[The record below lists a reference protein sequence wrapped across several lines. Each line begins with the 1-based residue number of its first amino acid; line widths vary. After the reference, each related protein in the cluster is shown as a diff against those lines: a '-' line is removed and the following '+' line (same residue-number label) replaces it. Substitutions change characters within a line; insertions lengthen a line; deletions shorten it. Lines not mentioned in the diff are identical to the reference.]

1 MLAFRAILCLPAA
14 VALLRAQAP
23 SRADSV
29 PVLDSA
35 RLLGDLSVLA
45 ADSMEGRR
53 VGTRGGARARAF
65 MLTEFA
71 RAGLSPLRDH
81 FTFEWSARSAM
92 RTTPRILAAPR
103 INRQPGSR
111 PPSSDPIPV
120 PDPPIFGVNL
130 LGLVRGTVHPDRYI
144 VVSAH
149 YDHLGVEHGSVYHG
163 ADDNASGTAAILA
176 IAEWT
181 VAHPPQ
187 NSILFA
193 WFDGEESGLVGST
206 EFVRRPEV
214 PLEKI
219 AADVNVDMVS
229 RNVRGELFAAG
240 ARRYPVMQPLVD
252 SLGSVGLVTLRQG
265 HDGDPPADD
274 WTHRS
279 DEGPFSD
286 KGIPFIHFGVE
297 EHRDYHEPTDT
308 FEHIMPGF
316 YYRSVRTIAEFV
328 RLLDRSLDPVAE
340 ARRGRE

>member
-1 MLAFRAILCLPAA
+1 L
-14 VALLRAQAP
+14 VK
-23 SRADSV
+23 
-29 PVLDSA
+29 
-35 RLLGDLSVLA
+35 
-45 ADSMEGRR
+45 
-53 VGTRGGARARAF
+53 
-65 MLTEFA
+65 EFA
-71 RAGLSPLRDH
+71 RIGLSPVRDR
-81 FTFEWSARSAM
+81 FAFEWSARSSM
-92 RTTPRILAAPR
+92 NSRPRLLAAPHR
-103 INRQPGSR
+103 NNTSLGTRSPSGDSVSM
-111 PPSSDPIPV
+111 PP
-120 PDPPIFGVNL
+120 PPIFGVNL
-130 LGLVRGTVHPDRYI
+130 LGLVPGTVHPDRYI

-149 YDHLGVEHGSVYHG
+149 YDHLGIEHGDIYHG

-181 VAHPPQ
+181 IAHPPQ

-206 EFVRRPEV
+206 EFVRSPAV

-229 RNVRGELFAAG
+229 RNVGAELFAAG
-240 ARRYPVMQPLVD
+240 ARRYPVMQPLID
-252 SLGSVGLVTLRQG
+252 SLASVSLVALRQG
-265 HDGDPPADD
+265 HDGGSPTDD

-328 RLLDRSLDPVAE
+328 RLLDRSLDSVAE
-340 ARRGRE
+340 FRRARD